1 MSWLYQL
8 EESEYSIGMGARR
21 GKSRKT
27 TIKRGGTKKNSK
39 NQGKPIFTDAYAITM
54 NTESERYKQ
63 TEASAKAA
71 GINLQKWD
79 AVKVDDTMGDSLME
93 QGIGSI
99 IFKGPKMRLRGAIG
113 CFLAHRG
120 LMRHIAEKHGAS
132 EGTLIL
138 EDDVT
143 IPPDFQ
149 QKLQALVA
157 GLPND
162 WDILYLDKV
171 NPKSHKVTD
180 HLHKFE
186 KQMTASNNWGN
197 WAYIVKNSSLK
208 ERILPH
214 LEHMFDPVDLQL
226 HKFADKLN
234 IYLAVPSL
242 ITLNKNTTYNSNI
255 NKLNMQG
262 GARKYKGGAIDLEK
276 PGIFI
281 TFSHDIGL
289 GNQLF
294 IYAAGL
300 VLKNKMNVPLYVLP
314 VSANSHSKVD
324 YRFLFKDA
332 TPVDRTDAIMERVN
346 KSTELHADKN
356 VRNKNW
362 SIYDTPQIIA
372 TNVRVKDPEPH
383 GGYYQNYAAI
393 VSVIPT
399 IRNHIIGELKKRYGD
414 VHVKD
419 SSAFMHVRR
428 GDYTKYN
435 VTLPVEY
442 YKDAIHKLKKDIKHL
457 YIICESS
464 DISWCKE
471 QGFDAKIP
479 IEWVDEADELK
490 VLYIM
495 SLCTAGAIIS
505 NSTFS
510 SWGAILGADKNPS
523 STIVYP
529 LKWWWLGDKI
539 TARGED
545 LSFPERWIGI

>member
-1 MSWLYQL
+1 MSWLYIF
-8 EESEYSIGMGARR
+8 EESEHSIGMAANR

-27 TIKRGGTKKNSK
+27 NVKRGGTKKNNS
-39 NQGKPIFTDAYAITM
+39 NHGKPIFTEAYAITM
-54 NTESERYKQ
+54 NPDSERYKQ
-63 TEASAKAA
+63 TSESAKAA
-71 GINLQKWD
+71 GITLQKWD
-79 AVKVDDTMGDSLME
+79 AVKVDETMGDSLME

-132 EGTLIL
+132 QGTLIL
-138 EDDVT
+138 EDDVS

-149 QKLQALVA
+149 QKLQTILS

-171 NPKSHKVTD
+171 NPKSHKVTE
-180 HLHKFE
+180 HIHKFE

-197 WAYIVKNSSLK
+197 WAYIVRNKSLK
-208 ERILPH
+208 ERILPY

-234 IYLAVPSL
+234 IYLATPSL

-255 NKLNMQG
+255 NKLNFQG
-262 GARKYKGGAIDLEK
+262 GARKYRGGNIDVGK
-276 PGIFI
+276 HGIFI
-281 TFSHDIGL
+281 TLSHDIGL

-300 VLKNKMNVPLYVLP
+300 VLKNKLNMPLYILP

-324 YRFLFKDA
+324 YRFLFKHA
-332 TPVDRTDAIMERVN
+332 ISVDRTDDIMQRVS
-346 KSTELHADKN
+346 KSIELHTDKN

-362 SIYDTPQIIA
+362 LKYDTPKNPA
-372 TNVRVKDPEPH
+372 TNLRLKDPEPD

-399 IRNHIIGELKKRYGD
+399 IRKDVIAELKTRYSD
-414 VHVKD
+414 VNVKD

-428 GDYTKYN
+428 GDYKTYN
-435 VTLPVEY
+435 VSLPVEY
-442 YKDAIHKLKKDIKHL
+442 YNDAIGKLKKNVKNL
-457 YIICESS
+457 YVICEPS

-471 QGFDAKIP
+471 QGFDTKIP
-479 IEWVDEADELK
+479 IEWVEEPDELK

-510 SWGAILGADKNPS
+510 SWGAILGADNNSS
-523 STIVYP
+523 STITYP
-529 LKWWWLGDKI
+529 SKWWWLGDKI
-539 TARGED
+539 TIRGEEF
-545 LSFPERWIGI
+545 SFPGRWIGI